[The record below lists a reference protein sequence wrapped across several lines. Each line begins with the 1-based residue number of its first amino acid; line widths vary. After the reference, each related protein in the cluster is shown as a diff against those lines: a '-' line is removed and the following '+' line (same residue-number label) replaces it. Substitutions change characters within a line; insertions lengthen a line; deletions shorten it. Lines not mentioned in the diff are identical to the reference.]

1 MNDFERQEM
10 LDFIKTE
17 ERNLVDDLAIESEMN
32 LPNSFDDLKPWQFP
46 LFVTV
51 KRLIYMMDACLAYS
65 FFSRDNNNSIIG
77 LDQNL
82 GWHNEAKGVMMI
94 NHYFKESIDYDTQLA
109 KFGKEILEIDKDAEI
124 INDEEEPE
132 DDLGLN
138 FKIVFENS
146 KDGINKSGVK
156 VN

>member
-1 MNDFERQEM
+1 M

-65 FFSRDNNNSIIG
+65 FFSRDNTLLRNNNWHLKLIMIFLRQSSG
-77 LDQNL
+77 LKL
-82 GWHNEAKGVMMI
+82 PTA
-94 NHYFKESIDYDTQLA
+94 
-109 KFGKEILEIDKDAEI
+109 
-124 INDEEEPE
+124 
-132 DDLGLN
+132 DL
-138 FKIVFENS
+138 
-146 KDGINKSGVK
+146 
-156 VN
+156 